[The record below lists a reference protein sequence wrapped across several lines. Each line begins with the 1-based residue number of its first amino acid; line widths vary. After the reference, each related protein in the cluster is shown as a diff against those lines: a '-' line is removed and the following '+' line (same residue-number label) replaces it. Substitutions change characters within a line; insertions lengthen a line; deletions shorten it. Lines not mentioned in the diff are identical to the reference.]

1 MRLWSDR
8 AGAGPR
14 PRLAGEMPTQPVE
27 RALPPVRGGG
37 FLIRRALVTVESVL
51 RPGVADDL
59 VRHRGLAR
67 QRFAQPLDVGDRDT
81 VFLVA
86 EEAEPGRAQPWRLAD
101 QRLEE
106 RHPLGHDA
114 TPVESH
120 SGPELAPR
128 RDEER
133 HPPAEAEAD
142 DPDPG
147 IVEPGLPEVRD
158 GGVDVG
164 DDPRV

>member
-1 MRLWSDR
+1 
-8 AGAGPR
+8 
-14 PRLAGEMPTQPVE
+14 
-27 RALPPVRGGG
+27 
-37 FLIRRALVTVESVL
+37 LVAVESVL

-59 VRHRGLAR
+59 VLDRGLACER
-67 QRFAQPLDVGDRDT
+67 LAQLLDVGDRDT
-81 VFLVA
+81 GVLVA
-86 EEAEPGRAQPWRLAD
+86 EEAEPGRGEPCGVAD

-114 TPVESH
+114 TPVESDG
-120 SGPELAPR
+120 GPELAPR

-147 IVEPGLPEVRD
+147 IVEPGLPEVSD
-158 GGVDVG
+158 GGVDVCDAPPG
-164 DDPRV
+164 AAATAEPPYL